1 MGGGN
6 NVVWDEF
13 LSLNNTATEIST
25 LLESTKDEIGLLQKS
40 TSCQIY
46 TPIYVQLM
54 HQDICTNAA
63 NNILVLFLTTLF
75 LTLFVMI
82 MLTLRVALLQEPVD
96 GAYTLRCNNEDD
108 EAVSLIRDN
117 IDDGDDDDDVNQ
129 LHVGEE
135 DNTYTNSTIIDSND
149 SNNNND
155 NNSYEVN
162 NNKQQQ
168 QKQQEG
174 FDSKSKSSSSSSS
187 MQISVNGMK
196 IDINSVV

>member
-96 GAYTLRCNNEDD
+96 GAYTLRCNN
-108 EAVSLIRDN
+108 
-117 IDDGDDDDDVNQ
+117 DDDDVNQ

-149 SNNNND
+149 SINNNND

-196 IDINSVV
+196 ID

>member
-1 MGGGN
+1 MG
-6 NVVWDEF
+6 DEF

-117 IDDGDDDDDVNQ
+117 IDDGDDDDVNQ

-135 DNTYTNSTIIDSND
+135 EGDNNTYTNSTIIDSND
-149 SNNNND
+149 SINNNND
-155 NNSYEVN
+155 NNNYEVN

-174 FDSKSKSSSSSSS
+174 LSESSSSSSS

-196 IDINSVV
+196 IDIQPNNNSFV